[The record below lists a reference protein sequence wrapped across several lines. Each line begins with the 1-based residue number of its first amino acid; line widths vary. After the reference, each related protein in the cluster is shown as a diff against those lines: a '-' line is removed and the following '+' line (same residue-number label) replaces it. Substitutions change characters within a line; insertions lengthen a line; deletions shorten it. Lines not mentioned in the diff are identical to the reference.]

1 MACYKYV
8 LNGRILSVSNI
19 QIECDGAEEVE
30 ITEQEYNE
38 YLENRNALIKE
49 QIELTEWFDGYY
61 TIHEQKYRR
70 LEALS
75 KADDDGGNATA
86 KLKALYEEAEEKR
99 KRLQEIQLNM
109 EQ

>member
-8 LNGRILSVSNI
+8 LNGKVLSVSNI
-19 QIECDGAEEVE
+19 KVECDDAEEVE

-38 YLENRNALIKE
+38 YLKNRNSLINK
-49 QIELTEWFDGYY
+49 QIELIDWFDGYY

-75 KADDDGGNATA
+75 KADDEEESATV

-99 KRLQEIQLNM
+99 KRLQEIQLNI

>member
-1 MACYKYV
+1 MAYYKYV
-8 LNGRILSVSNI
+8 SNGKILSVSNI
-19 QIECDGAEEVE
+19 QIECEDAEEVE

-38 YLENRNALIKE
+38 YLESRNALARE

-75 KADDDGGNATA
+75 KADDDGENPTV

-99 KRLQEIQLNM
+99 KRLQEVQLNM

>member
-1 MACYKYV
+1 MVCYKYV
-8 LNGRILSVSNI
+8 LNGRVLSVSNI
-19 QIECDGAEEVE
+19 KVECDGAEEVE

-38 YLENRNALIKE
+38 YLENKNALIKE

-75 KADDDGGNATA
+75 KADDDGKSAA
-86 KLKALYEEAEEKR
+86 VKLKALYEEAEEKR